1 MPSSTGMVARSG
13 ISAGEGGRARVPRV
27 GQEPGRR
34 PLTSP
39 ARAVRQNTHSMAK
52 PRALGGERER
62 RFQGGIML
70 KNLDPLLN
78 ADVLHALRAMGHGD
92 ALVLCDTKFP
102 AHAME
107 GRDRPRRRVED
118 RQAADPQGGGGR
130 NHQGRR
136 GNRQVTTPGAVV
148 GELSVLLDKPH
159 TADVRALETSQ
170 FHVAVAAS
178 LLGNDLIATLYVGV
192 ALARR
197 LDSSNEALIE
207 LKHQLAAG
215 QPPLWRPA
223 APRCI
228 ALYRRKSS
236 AHTCHSLGRGR
247 AQAEPTR
254 IGECER

>member
-1 MPSSTGMVARSG
+1 MP
-13 ISAGEGGRARVPRV
+13 
-27 GQEPGRR
+27 
-34 PLTSP
+34 
-39 ARAVRQNTHSMAK
+39 
-52 PRALGGERER
+52 
-62 RFQGGIML
+62 
-70 KNLDPLLN
+70 
-78 ADVLHALRAMGHGD
+78 LRAMGHGD

-107 GRDRPRRRVED
+107 ARDRPRRRVAD

-136 GNRQVTTPGAVV
+136 GNRQGHHTRCRTRRTLRTAGQAAHCGCTRVGDFAV
-148 GELSVLLDKPH
+148 
-159 TADVRALETSQ
+159 
-170 FHVAVAAS
+170 HVAVTAG

-223 APRCI
+223 APR
-228 ALYRRKSS
+228 AF
-236 AHTCHSLGRGR
+236 SL
-247 AQAEPTR
+247 
-254 IGECER
+254 